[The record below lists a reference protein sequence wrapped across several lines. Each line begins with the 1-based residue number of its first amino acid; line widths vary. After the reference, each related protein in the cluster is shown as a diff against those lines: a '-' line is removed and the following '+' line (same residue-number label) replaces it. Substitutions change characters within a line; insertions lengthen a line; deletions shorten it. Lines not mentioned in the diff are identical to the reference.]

1 MSAAPSV
8 EAAPEPK
15 DEAPVEIV
23 DASSNLWR
31 WWILGLVVV
40 AAIAAVVFA
49 TGILSGRVHTDDAF
63 VDMPIVY
70 VASQVTGRI
79 IAIEVAEHERVEK
92 GDVLVRLDPAEFE
105 LALARAEANLS
116 FARNRATQA
125 KAAAATADA
134 ERVAATA
141 ELWRAERELKRV
153 ESLLNSNSASQSDFD
168 LARTAFESAQA
179 RVRALELRAEAEL
192 ALLED
197 DAQIRQAEAEKRAAE
212 LDLERTRVRA
222 PIPGVIGRRNVEI
235 GTVVSVGRPLLAL
248 VSDEEISVMANFKE
262 TQLSGMEIGSPAE
275 VTIDAFPGVVW
286 SGRVDSFSPATG
298 TQYALLSP
306 EPAAGN
312 FTKVVQRIP
321 VKIILDPV
329 PIEGEAP
336 NDTGLS
342 LAVGLSAEVSISVE

>member
-8 EAAPEPK
+8 EAVEDPK
-15 DEAPVEIV
+15 PDESTEIV

-31 WWILGLVVV
+31 WWTLALVLV
-40 AAIAAVVFA
+40 AAVAAVVFA
-49 TGILSGRVHTDDAF
+49 TGILSGYVHTDDAF

-70 VASQVTGRI
+70 VAPQVTGRI
-79 IAIEVAEHERVEK
+79 IEIAVAEHQHVDK

-116 FARNRATQA
+116 FVRNRATQA
-125 KAAAATADA
+125 RAAAAAADA
-134 ERVAATA
+134 ERVAAMA
-141 ELWRAERELKRV
+141 ELWRAERELARV
-153 ESLLNSNSASQSDFD
+153 KSLLESNSASQSDFD
-168 LARTAFESAQA
+168 LARTAYQSAQA

-192 ALLED
+192 ALIED

-212 LDLERTRVRA
+212 LDLARTRVLA
-222 PIPGVIGRRNVEI
+222 PVSGTIGRRSVEI
-235 GTVVSVGRPLLAL
+235 GTVVGAGRPLLAL

-262 TQLSGMEIGSPAE
+262 TQLAGVEIGSPAE

-286 SGRVDSFSPATG
+286 GGRVDSFSPATG

-312 FTKVVQRIP
+312 FTKIVQRIP
-321 VKIILDPV
+321 VKIVLDPV
-329 PIEGEAP
+329 PKEGEAP
-336 NDTGLS
+336 GDAGLR
-342 LAVGLSAEVSISVE
+342 LAAGLSAEVSIEIE